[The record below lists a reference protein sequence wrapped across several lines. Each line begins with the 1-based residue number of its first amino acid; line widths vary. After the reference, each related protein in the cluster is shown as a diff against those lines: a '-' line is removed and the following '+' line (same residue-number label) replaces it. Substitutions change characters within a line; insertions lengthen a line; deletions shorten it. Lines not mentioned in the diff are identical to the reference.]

1 MEDNLYSKLAS
12 RLRDQISEGV
22 FLAGDKLPSVRVMA
36 NQQGLS
42 VSTVLAA
49 YGVLE
54 DRGIIEARPKSGYY
68 VRRLND
74 RYLQQPSQPDFRCKP
89 RPATLS
95 QLVMEVVGN
104 REPGKAIDLSTAI
117 PCLNFP
123 VLKQLK
129 RLFTRISR
137 RETYLGVGYDPPQGM
152 PALRQQIA
160 RRAVD
165 MGVFVRPEE
174 IVTTVGCQ
182 NALTLCLQVVTRP
195 GDIVAVETPSYYG
208 LLQMIEGF
216 GLKAVEIPS
225 HPVTGLSL
233 EALQLAL
240 EKWPIKT
247 VLSVPSFSNPLGS
260 LMPDENKQR
269 LWDLLRRYDL
279 TLIEDDI
286 YGDLHFSEQRPKTVK
301 TYDRDGRVMLCS
313 SVSKTLDPQLRVGWV
328 LAGRYFEALS
338 YRKFL
343 NTLSL
348 PRLPQL
354 VVAEMLAHGVY
365 DRHLRQARTC
375 YKQRFERLADLVREN
390 FPANTRLSQ
399 PQGGFV
405 AWIELTG
412 SVDTTELY
420 HRARNEKILIAPGE
434 IFSIAGRY
442 SNCLRVSYAQEWTQE
457 REDAIRRLGHWA
469 SQIH

>member
-1 MEDNLYSKLAS
+1 MEDSLYNQLAS
-12 RLRDQISEGV
+12 RLKEQITEGV
-22 FLAGDKLPSVRVMA
+22 LRTGDKLPSVRLMA

-49 YGVLE
+49 YGLLE
-54 DRGIIEARPKSGYY
+54 DRGMIEARPKSGYY
-68 VRRLND
+68 VRKQQDQRLPP
-74 RYLQQPSQPDFRCKP
+74 PSQPDFRCKP

-95 QLVMEVVGN
+95 QLVMEVVGD
-104 REPGKAIDLSTAI
+104 REPSAAIDLSTAV
-117 PCLNFP
+117 PCLDFP

-129 RLFTRISR
+129 RLFTRVAR

-152 PALRQQIA
+152 LALRQQIA

-165 MGVFVRPEE
+165 IGIFVHPEE
-174 IVTTVGCQ
+174 IITTVGCQ
-182 NALTLCLQVVTRP
+182 NALALCLQVATRP
-195 GDIVAVETPSYYG
+195 GDIVAVETPCYYG

-225 HPVTGLSL
+225 HPTTGLSL
-233 EALQLAL
+233 EALELAL
-240 EKWPIKT
+240 EKWPVRT

-260 LMPDENKQR
+260 LMPDENKER
-269 LWDLLRRYDL
+269 LWALLKRYDIS
-279 TLIEDDI
+279 LIEDDI
-286 YGDLHFSEQRPKTVK
+286 YGDLHFAERRPKTIK
-301 TYDRDGRVMLCS
+301 SFDGDGRVMLCS

-328 LAGRYFEALS
+328 FAGRHLETMT

-343 NTLSL
+343 DTLSL

-354 VVAEMLAHGVY
+354 VVAEMLAHGGY

-375 YKQRFERLADLVREN
+375 YKQRFDRLADLVRES
-390 FPANTRLSQ
+390 FPDNTRLSQ

-405 AWIELTG
+405 AWIELPRAA
-412 SVDTTELY
+412 DTTRLY
-420 HRARNEKILIAPGE
+420 DRARREGILMAPGE

-442 SNCLRVSYAQEWTQE
+442 RNCLRISYAQAWSRE
-457 REDAIRRLGHWA
+457 REAAVRHLGRLA
-469 SQIH
+469 AETV